1 MLYLNNLRNPKIDKN
16 NYIVYCKSS
25 SKAFEMFVS
34 MTMLF
39 SFYFINFV
47 RMFTVGHFIYYY
59 TILCLFI
66 TSILNTFYN
75 RKKIRN
81 YFIYYCN
88 LLFNT
93 SLVFIEIYLS
103 YVSYLSTNTT
113 IILNAILYILHYI
126 SYIYHYNSFIY
137 RITVKLMSSIKIII
151 ISYIICRN

>member
-66 TSILNTFYN
+66 ASILNTFYN

-93 SLVFIEIYLS
+93 SLVFIEMYLS
-103 YVSYLSTNTT
+103 INTAL
-113 IILNAILYILHYI
+113 ILNTILYILQYI
-126 SYIYHYNSFIY
+126 SYIYHYNSFVY
-137 RITVKLMSSIKIII
+137 RITAKLMSSIKIII